1 MMQWILI
8 HHHHQSISITNSSI
22 QQSICITNSLPP
34 EYGPWRGFPDD
45 SVLTRDRTH
54 RGAQCPR
61 NGSCLCK
68 SKHVGCAFDHFEN
81 EIISLSWGLYFP
93 CKGTRL
99 TPLSPQKDPWL
110 SLFLGRSPD
119 IGRLAEGLV
128 LIHFQNVA
136 TNRFAGMETQAYRGK
151 GFWGRASG
159 WPGRESQCQTL
170 LQTPSQTKTGL
181 PKNLT
186 HLPEYPLKINQ
197 NTLSKPKV
205 GPNPEGDI
213 HGPIHW
219 SRLG

>member
-1 MMQWILI
+1 MGLGGGFLMTVY
-8 HHHHQSISITNSSI
+8 S
-22 QQSICITNSLPP
+22 
-34 EYGPWRGFPDD
+34 RGTGLTE
-45 SVLTRDRTH
+45 VLNARET
-54 RGAQCPR
+54 APAFA
-61 NGSCLCK
+61 NPNMY
-68 SKHVGCAFDHFEN
+68 VGCAFDHFEN

-186 HLPEYPLKINQ
+186 HLPEFPLKINQ
-197 NTLSKPKV
+197 NILSKSTRIPS
-205 GPNPEGDI
+205 PNQ
-213 HGPIHW
+213 
-219 SRLG
+219 RLDPTLKETFTDPSTGAGWVEKSKHRRPRLAASLEALAEASTLFV